1 MIFEHILRESGY
13 HTIEVGS
20 LVPVH
25 FPQTRSGILQ
35 VNGNMAYCCTFA
47 GLEGLFRKDQDATRV
62 YGRGLCDY
70 VKAAYHCDGF
80 FTSDEL
86 PRYGIT
92 RAEIRS
98 MYKAMRVE
106 PREGVLIAIF
116 AYDYFLSSRIRGF
129 LIDHFAREVRGI
141 SNTATY
147 PVRPAIFEVPNSAAR
162 LRLAGD

>member
-1 MIFEHILRESGY
+1 MVFEQVLRGSGY

-20 LVPVH
+20 LIPVH
-25 FPQTRSGILQ
+25 FPDTRSAILQ
-35 VNGNMAYCCTFA
+35 GNGHMAHCCTFA
-47 GLEGLFRKDQDATRV
+47 GLEGLFRKDQEATRI
-62 YGRGLCDY
+62 YGRGLCDF
-70 VKAAYHCDGF
+70 VKDTFHCDGF

-92 RAEIRS
+92 RPEIRS
-98 MYKAMRVE
+98 IYKTMRVTHG
-106 PREGVLIAIF
+106 EGVLIAIF

-129 LIDHFAREVRGI
+129 LIDHFAREVRNI
-141 SNTATY
+141 ASTSSY

>member
-1 MIFEHILRESGY
+1 MIFEHILRGSGH
-13 HTIEVGS
+13 HTVEVSS
-20 LVPVH
+20 LVPVQ
-25 FPQTRSGILQ
+25 FPETRSGILQ
-35 VNGNMAYCCTFA
+35 INGNMAYCCTFA
-47 GLEGLFRKDQDATRV
+47 GLEGLFRKDQDATRI
-62 YGRGLCDY
+62 YGRGLCDF
-70 VKAAYHCDGF
+70 VKAAFHCDGF

-92 RAEIRS
+92 RTEIRS
-98 MYKAMRVE
+98 MYKTMRVE
-106 PREGVLIAIF
+106 PGEGVLIAIF

-141 SNTATY
+141 ISTANY